1 MDEVKIEPFFLADG
15 RRGEKHIKDSGE
27 ECVTELHVEPE
38 RAKQLATRIIE
49 KKRPC
54 VVSREI
60 QTINAN
66 GEVVDTKIES
76 VDPAT
81 VMGATPQLSLQ
92 SVPASEEDCN
102 CFVTKEDLEK
112 LADQMAA
119 STREGIV
126 TAAKIIM
133 EQQSA
138 AAPTTAN
145 VSKVSSIQQEIANRI
160 ENSGKPKNML
170 WTVLIVSLLG
180 VLGYVVFAM

>member
-15 RRGEKHIKDSGE
+15 RRGEKHVKDSGE

-119 STREGIV
+119 STRDGIV

-133 EQQSA
+133 EQQSV
-138 AAPTTAN
+138 AAPAASS
-145 VSKVSSIQQEIANRI
+145 SKVSSIQQEIASRI
-160 ENSGKPKNML
+160 ENSGKPKNMI